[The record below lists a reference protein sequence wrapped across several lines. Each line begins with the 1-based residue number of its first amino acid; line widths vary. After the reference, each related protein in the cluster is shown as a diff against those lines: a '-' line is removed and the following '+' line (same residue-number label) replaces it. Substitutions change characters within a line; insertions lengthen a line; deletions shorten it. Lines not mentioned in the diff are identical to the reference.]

1 MNFNYVPLSELCV
14 IHYGKD
20 HKKLSNG
27 RYPVYG
33 SGGIIRYVDHFLCD
47 KPSVLIPRKGTLS
60 NLFYVDKPFWT
71 VDTIFWTEI
80 NEEKVNPKFLYYFLL
95 TKNLEELNIGSA
107 VPSLSTEVLN
117 KIVISLPP
125 VSIQNK
131 IVSILSTFDSKI
143 ESNNKI
149 NDNLSKHRMS
159 HFNETAPDS
168 NFGNSTL
175 RSSARAK
182 FSKKH
187 LRIFEK
193 MAFSWLPRISKELAE
208 KHGIWNVPT
217 VSADTRCRPL
227 LPFMFLTVKS
237 MNSG

>member
-47 KPSVLIPRKGTLS
+47 KSSVLIPRKGTLS

-143 ESNNKI
+143 ENNNKI
-149 NDNLSKHRMS
+149 NDNLFDYASNESKS
-159 HFNETAPDS
+159 ISPAI
-168 NFGNSTL
+168 NFGKRVSRKLAKVLFSNSFAPIFPKSGVTKSL
-175 RSSARAK
+175 YRFTSFLSNSQIGSA
-182 FSKKH
+182 
-187 LRIFEK
+187 
-193 MAFSWLPRISKELAE
+193 P
-208 KHGIWNVPT
+208 
-217 VSADTRCRPL
+217 
-227 LPFMFLTVKS
+227 MFC
-237 MNSG
+237 G

>member
-1 MNFNYVPLSELCV
+1 MNFNYVPLSELCA

-33 SGGIIRYVDHFLCD
+33 SGGIIRYVDHFLYD

-60 NLFYVDKPFWT
+60 NLFYVDNPFWT

-131 IVSILSTFDSKI
+131 IVSTLSTFDSKI

-149 NDNLSKHRMS
+149 NDNLSIYS
-159 HFNETAPDS
+159 SIELTSISPNIS
-168 NFGNSTL
+168 FGNNES
-175 RSSARAK
+175 RKFDSFRFSSSRK
-182 FSKKH
+182 
-187 LRIFEK
+187 RIFSNIG
-193 MAFSWLPRISKELAE
+193 FTRLSKLA
-208 KHGIWNVPT
+208 
-217 VSADTRCRPL
+217 SCL
-227 LPFMFLTVKS
+227 S
-237 MNSG
+237 